1 MKKLEL
7 SRMSARN
14 FALFVCV
21 VIVLGLAT
29 FVSLHQVASVN
40 ANAPSSTS
48 STESSPN
55 IGTTSIGTTA
65 TGSGPAQTITSSST
79 STDSGNFGQMQIA
92 MPLYTE
98 SMISWNV
105 VFNASGATGIV
116 ILNPDY
122 GPGNAFDSN
131 YSLIVQRAQQSGEHV
146 LGYVYTNYA
155 DGSIPVSEVE
165 QWISDWYN
173 WYHVDGIFFDEV
185 QSYCTNASI
194 AYYTALYNY
203 TKSQI
208 GSDIV
213 VLNPG
218 NPIGQCYAPISDI
231 LVTFEG
237 NYAQYVSNYTASAW
251 TRDYPPSHFWHI
263 VYNAT
268 TLAETQEVISLA
280 GQRGAGWIYVS
291 DGLARGVNALG
302 RLPQFYCQEVQ
313 MLAPDDA
320 CQIPANATA

>member
-1 MKKLEL
+1 
-7 SRMSARN
+7 MSARN
-14 FALFVCV
+14 FSLFVCV

-40 ANAPSSTS
+40 VNAISTSTTKSFQDVGTISTVPGQDQTIPSSTS
-48 STESSPN
+48 TLTSVPN
-55 IGTTSIGTTA
+55 
-65 TGSGPAQTITSSST
+65 
-79 STDSGNFGQMQIA
+79 GNFGQMQIA

-98 SMISWNV
+98 SMNSWNV
-105 VFNASGATGIV
+105 VFNASRATGIV

-122 GPGNAFDSN
+122 GPGNTFDSN
-131 YSLIVQRAQQSGEHV
+131 YSLIVQRAQKSGEHV

-203 TKSQI
+203 TKLEP

-213 VLNPG
+213 ILNPG
-218 NPIGQCYAPISDI
+218 NPIGQCYASISDI

-237 NYAQYVSNYTASAW
+237 NYAQYLSNYTTSDW
-251 TRDYPPSHFWHI
+251 TSNYPPSHFWHI

-268 TLAETQEVISLA
+268 SLAETQEVISLA
-280 GQRGAGWIYVS
+280 SQRGAGWIYVS

-320 CQIPANATA
+320 CQIPANSTA